1 MKEWSSFVGF
11 VVKEFYHIFRDR
23 RTAAILFGMPV
34 IQLLLFGYAIRNEIQ
49 EVKIGIADLSRD
61 AVSQAITDKLLS
73 SGTFVL
79 IKNLQSPAEIEGAF
93 RSGAMSEAIV
103 FEPASGK
110 EIQREGSM
118 DIQVITDGSDP
129 NVSRIVTGYTAS
141 VVRDYLSEAATTIG
155 APKGVVP
162 VPLMM
167 FNPGLK
173 ASICLSPGLWRL
185 FSCLCRH

>member
-79 IKNLQSPAEIEGAF
+79 VKNPQSHSEIQSAF
-93 RSGAMSEAIV
+93 RSGAMSEAVI
-103 FEPASGK
+103 FEPASDR

-129 NVSRIVTGYTAS
+129 NVSRIITGYTA
-141 VVRDYLSEAATTIG
+141 R
-155 APKGVVP
+155 
-162 VPLMM
+162 
-167 FNPGLK
+167 
-173 ASICLSPGLWRL
+173 
-185 FSCLCRH
+185 